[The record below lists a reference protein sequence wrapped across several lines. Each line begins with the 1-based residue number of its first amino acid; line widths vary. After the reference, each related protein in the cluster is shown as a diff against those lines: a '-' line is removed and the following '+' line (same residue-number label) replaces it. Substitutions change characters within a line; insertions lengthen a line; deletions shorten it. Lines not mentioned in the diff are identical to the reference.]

1 MLEKKKRDYIQ
12 RAADMNMRIRTKFLH
27 REWLRDINTQVSY
40 VAVDLM
46 AHQARLAIAA
56 HHTEKNP
63 RPKPL
68 SVCTGKFTQQ
78 FALPCAHQILGRLEA
93 DESIQKQDIHP
104 RWWLEKH
111 LVRNL
116 LLCM

>member
-12 RAADMNMRIRTKFLH
+12 RTAEMNMRIQLRFMH

-56 HHTEKNP
+56 YFTEKNP
-63 RPKPL
+63 RPKHL
-68 SVCTGKFTQQ
+68 SACTGSFTQQ
-78 FALPCAHQILGRLEA
+78 FALPCAHRILERLEA
-93 DESIQKQDIHP
+93 
-104 RWWLEKH
+104 
-111 LVRNL
+111 
-116 LLCM
+116 